1 MQPTKG
7 AINMSYTKVL
17 VSKVLELRED
27 LGLVIEVNAG
37 ANGKANDL
45 VFWLQYKDSNGAWA
59 YKGSKG
65 ATGIRIP
72 MTNGL
77 DKFLMDN
84 IKLSFDASNKYVAT
98 SKAKTNIDVNSLD
111 DATKASLLQ
120 ALLASAKSSNAS
132 EPSLSLDNLLN
143 LIAPKELGKGKS
155 KGKK

>member
-1 MQPTKG
+1 
-7 AINMSYTKVL
+7 MSYTKVL
-17 VSKVLELRED
+17 VSKVMELRED
-27 LGLVIEVNAG
+27 LGLIIEVNAG
-37 ANGKANDL
+37 TNGKVNDL
-45 VFWLQYKDSNGAWA
+45 VLWLQYRDANGAWQ

-98 SKAKTNIDVNSLD
+98 SKASANIDVNSLD

-120 ALLASAKSSNAS
+120 ALLASAKNANANAN
-132 EPSLSLDNLLN
+132 EPTLSLDNLLN
-143 LIAPKELGKGKS
+143 LIAPKDTS
-155 KGKK
+155 KGRGKKK